1 MLYCCTGFHNGDCV
15 MFGCRNLLGLFLLF
29 AAPVGFGAED
39 YASQKVVYHINYSDI
54 SRISATFGNINNHIE
69 AVGEDNI
76 DLKVMIHG
84 AALEY
89 LIAAK
94 TDSAKQIALDS
105 LRLQDVQFL
114 ICNNTLQAY
123 HLGLEDLYDVAKED
137 MVQAGLPAI
146 VALQQAGYMY
156 LRP

>member
-1 MLYCCTGFHNGDCV
+1 
-15 MFGCRNLLGLFLLF
+15 MFGFKKLLWLLLLL
-29 AAPVGFGAED
+29 ATPMVFGAEN
-39 YASQKVVYHINYSDI
+39 YAPQKVIYHINYSDI
-54 SRISATFGNINNHIE
+54 SRIGATFGNINNHIE
-69 AVGEDNI
+69 AVGEDHI

-84 AALEY
+84 AALDY
-89 LIAAK
+89 LIAAT

-114 ICNNTLQAY
+114 VCNNTLQAY
-123 HLGLEDLYDVAKED
+123 HLGLEDLYDVATED
-137 MVQAGLPAI
+137 LVQAGLPAI